1 MNPLEVRQL
10 TLQGFEKPDTPPRPV
25 RRRAAVSPNSDLVG
39 RTFSD
44 GTSDVIVRSVST
56 TNPAYVVVERERD
69 GHSWTI
75 HAGVVRMIV
84 GRMRHKRAA

>member
-1 MNPLEVRQL
+1 MKPRREVSQL
-10 TLQGFEKPDTPPRPV
+10 SLQGFERREGTQAGVRKPD
-25 RRRAAVSPNSDLVG
+25 VSENSDLLG

-44 GTSDVIVRSVST
+44 GTSDVRVTGLSA
-56 TNPAYVVVERERD
+56 TNPAHVVVERERD

-84 GRMRHKRAA
+84 GRVRRKHAA